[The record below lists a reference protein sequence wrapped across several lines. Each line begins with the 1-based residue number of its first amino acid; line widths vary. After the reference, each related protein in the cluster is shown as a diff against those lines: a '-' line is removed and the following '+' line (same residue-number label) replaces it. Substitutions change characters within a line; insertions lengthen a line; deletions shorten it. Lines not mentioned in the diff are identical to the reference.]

1 MSRLPVRV
9 RLALAFALAMV
20 VLLGTAGT
28 FLYLKLASDLSQAL
42 DQELRQRAED
52 LAVLV
57 RDPGAPLDATASTP
71 LIESGE
77 SFAQVVDGRGRVLD
91 STGSL
96 GSDPLVTR
104 ADVVQVGRTG
114 PVFADRPA
122 VPGLDEPAR
131 LLEIP
136 VLRRGQPVVLV
147 VGATL
152 ENRAETLA
160 RLRNELLIGVPLT
173 VAAASLGG
181 YLLAGAALRPVEALR
196 RRAAAISAHSPGQRL
211 PELTGR
217 DELAALSTTLNGMLT
232 RLERALDR
240 ERRFV
245 ADASHELRTPL
256 AMLKTELELALRHPR
271 SAAELRAAIES
282 AAEETDGLTRLAEDL
297 LLIAQSEQQRLP
309 VSPVPVDVRQALER
323 SAAGQQQR
331 ARAQGRRITSHS
343 DPGLTVLADPGR
355 LEQALRNLVDNALGH
370 GAGTVRMEGT
380 GCVDTVEIHVKD
392 AGTGFPDDYLSHVFE
407 RFSRPQVARSG
418 GGTGLGLSI
427 VEAIARAHGGSAH
440 AANGRDGGADIWI
453 VLPVSRPSHAG
464 AGPGG

>member
-1 MSRLPVRV
+1 MI
-9 RLALAFALAMV
+9 

-57 RDPGAPLDATASTP
+57 RDPGAPLDATASAP

-104 ADVVQVGRTG
+104 ADVAQVGRG

-136 VLRRGQPVVLV
+136 VLRRGQPVVLI

-181 YLLAGAALRPVEALR
+181 YVLAGAALRPVEALR

-211 PELTGR
+211 PELRGR
-217 DELAALSTTLNGMLT
+217 DELAALSTTLNGMLS
-232 RLERALDR
+232 RLETALDR

-256 AMLKTELELALRHPR
+256 ASLKTELELALRHPR

-282 AAEETDGLTRLAEDL
+282 AAEETDRLTRLAEDL
-297 LLIAQSEQQRLP
+297 LLIAQSEQERLP

-323 SAAGQQQR
+323 SAASQQRR
-331 ARAQGRRITSHS
+331 ARAQGRRITSQS

-380 GCVDTVEIHVKD
+380 GGVDTVEIHVKD
-392 AGTGFPDDYLSHVFE
+392 AGSGFPDDYLSHVFE
-407 RFSRPQVARSG
+407 RFSRPQASRSG

-440 AANGRDGGADIWI
+440 AANGREGGTDIWI
-453 VLPVSRPSHAG
+453 VLPALRRSHAR